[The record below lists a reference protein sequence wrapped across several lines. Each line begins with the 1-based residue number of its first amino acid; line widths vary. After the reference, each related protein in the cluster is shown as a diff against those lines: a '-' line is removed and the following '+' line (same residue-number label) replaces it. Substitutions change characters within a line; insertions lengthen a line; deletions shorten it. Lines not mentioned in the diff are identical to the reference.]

1 MNYTCKHCNFTT
13 ASITTFVRHLSI
25 HRNLSNFRFPCGV
38 AKCFATFVTRGAVQS
53 HMYRFHKKTARPGL
67 ERKIDGVDLACT
79 VEGCNYVSANFP
91 SIREHLHWHI
101 KDGTEVSCPYI
112 NCLKHFRVRS
122 TFASH
127 LSRKHKSVSSS
138 PRISQ
143 SSTTSASTNIT
154 CASMSS
160 DSELDHTFE
169 TAFDDDHDNTNDK
182 VDTDDFMNNLAMFYL
197 RMQAKML
204 LPASTI
210 QTLIEEITEVH
221 NTGLSHLLS
230 RMHEELTKLNVP
242 ENDIKSIIDNLSKDN
257 LLKICN
263 DGVFRTDQTRK
274 TFFKSRFSYVEPV
287 KTYLGIDAKGK
298 ERFYQYVPIKDTIK
312 SLLSQNS
319 VKEQYDQAKAD
330 TETNPDVLE
339 DVRDGRNFKES
350 ILLRDLPSSLSLI
363 LYQDS
368 FEVANPL
375 GSGRKKHKIL
385 AMYMTLAEIA
395 PHNRSSIDPMQL
407 VMLCREEDFQFFGQ
421 EKVFSTLV
429 SDLKEMEENGI
440 EYGAE
445 EKIKASV
452 IAITGDNLGSHSIG
466 GFTENFSKSTH
477 FCRYCVIDRVSFQTD
492 PCKSGPKRTIESYK
506 NSVAAQ
512 ADQEINDGIKF
523 DSIFN
528 QLKYF
533 HVCQPGLPPCLG
545 HDLFEGVVSF
555 DLAMYIKHLVT
566 VGKHFTYGQ
575 LNRTISQF
583 TYQGSDAN
591 NKPCEVKPNSEK
603 LGGHA
608 AQNWCLLRLFPIL
621 VGDRIKNPLDDE
633 VWQLCLKLREIVDL
647 ICAPKIH
654 TNQVAHLKIL
664 IEEYIQLRTATFPE
678 KTLKPKHHYLVH
690 YPELILQF
698 GPLIRLWTLRFES
711 KHSYFKQCARK
722 LHNFKNLCSTLAER
736 HQLLQAYLHA
746 GNLFPPTLQMGQ
758 PSTFDDKLYQ
768 IGIQRAVSLKGLRPE
783 HTIET
788 PSVTFKGT
796 LYKRGMTVV
805 VDQNDTGYLLGKIL
819 LILVNEATVHF
830 VVQQYQSVPVVDL
843 GVYCLQSNSEAHYQ
857 CLTVE
862 KLVDYYPLSVY
873 NQFGLNLVALHH
885 SVFQKNE

>member
-1 MNYTCKHCNFTT
+1 LN
-13 ASITTFVRHLSI
+13 
-25 HRNLSNFRFPCGV
+25 
-38 AKCFATFVTRGAVQS
+38 
-53 HMYRFHKKTARPGL
+53 
-67 ERKIDGVDLACT
+67 
-79 VEGCNYVSANFP
+79 
-91 SIREHLHWHI
+91 
-101 KDGTEVSCPYI
+101 
-112 NCLKHFRVRS
+112 
-122 TFASH
+122 
-127 LSRKHKSVSSS
+127 RKHKTISVSSPCS
-138 PRISQ
+138 SQ
-143 SSTTSASTNIT
+143 TSTSAANIT
-154 CASMSS
+154 GACMNPSS
-160 DSELDHTFE
+160 DHELGHTFE
-169 TAFDDDHDNTNDK
+169 TIFDYYDDDNTNDE
-182 VDTDDFMNNLAMFYL
+182 VDTDGFMNNLAMFYL

-210 QTLIEEITEVH
+210 QTLIEEIQEVH
-221 NTGLSHLLS
+221 TTGLTHLLS

-242 ENDIKSIIDNLSKDN
+242 ESDIKRLLDDLSKDN
-257 LLKICN
+257 LLKMCN
-263 DGVFRTDQTRK
+263 EGVFRTDQTRK
-274 TFFKSRFSYVEPV
+274 TFFKSRFNYVEPV
-287 KTYLGIDAKGK
+287 KTYLGIDATGK

-312 SLLSQNS
+312 SLLSQS
-319 VKEQYDQAKAD
+319 SFKEQCAKAD
-330 TETNPDVLE
+330 TETTPDVLE
-339 DVRDGRNFKES
+339 DVTDGRNIKEN
-350 ILLRDLPSSLSLI
+350 ILLQESPSSLSVI

-407 VMLCREEDFQFFGQ
+407 VMLCREEDFRFFGQ

-429 SDLKEMEENGI
+429 NDLKQMEENGI
-440 EYGAE
+440 EYGDGE
-445 EKIKASV
+445 TVKGSV

-477 FCRYCVIDRVSFQTD
+477 FCRYCVIDRESFKTD
-492 PCKSGPKRTIESYK
+492 PTKSGAKRTIESYK
-506 NSVAAQ
+506 NSVAQIASNT
-512 ADQEINDGIKF
+512 EMTNGIKF
-523 DSIFN
+523 DSVFN
-528 QLKYF
+528 QLKYY

-545 HDLFEGVVSF
+545 HDLFEGVVSV
-555 DLAMYIKHLVT
+555 DLAMYIKHLVK

-575 LNRTISQF
+575 LNQTISQL
-583 TYQGSDAN
+583 TYLGSDAN
-591 NKPCEVKPNSEK
+591 NKPCEVKSDGEK

-633 VWQLCLKLREIVDL
+633 VWQLCLKLREIVSL

-654 TNQVAHLKIL
+654 TNQVAYLKIL
-664 IEEYIQLRTATFPE
+664 IEEYIQLRTVTFPE
-678 KTLKPKHHYLVH
+678 KTLKAKHHYLVH
-690 YPELILQF
+690 YPELIVRF

-746 GNLFPPTLQMGQ
+746 GSLFPPILQMGQ
-758 PSTFDDKLYQ
+758 PSKFDDQLYQ
-768 IGIQRAVSLKGLRPE
+768 IGIQRAVSLKGLCPE

-805 VDQNDTGYLLGKIL
+805 VDQNDTGYLFGKIL
-819 LILVNEATVHF
+819 LILINESNVHF

-843 GVYCLQSNSEAHYQ
+843 GVYCLQSNSEAQYT
-857 CLTVE
+857 CLTID
-862 KLVDYYPLSVY
+862 KLADYYPLSVY

-885 SVFQKNE
+885 SVFKKNE